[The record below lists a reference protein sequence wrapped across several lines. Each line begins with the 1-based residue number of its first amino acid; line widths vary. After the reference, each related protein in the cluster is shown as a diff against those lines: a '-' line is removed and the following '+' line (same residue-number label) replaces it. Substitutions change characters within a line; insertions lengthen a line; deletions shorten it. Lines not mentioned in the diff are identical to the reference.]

1 VRLLYLIL
9 SYILAPS
16 VIFILLWKGMTNRA
30 YFERFEE
37 RFGFGRS
44 RTDRPSI
51 WIHAVSVGEV
61 VSASPM
67 VWEFRKKYPEL
78 PVVISTV
85 TPTGGERVAA
95 LFGDEVI
102 HSYIPYDTPG
112 AVSRFFDRFNPRL
125 AIIMETE
132 LWPNLFA
139 ECGAREVPLVMA
151 NARISP
157 RSVNKYKRFVGLFR
171 ETLAF
176 GILIAAQSQRD
187 AERFLELGAA
197 PERTHAIGN
206 LKFDFDLPAGIEE
219 LGHALRRDI
228 AGDRPVWIAA
238 STHEGEEEQILAAH
252 RRILQRHPDALL
264 ILVPR
269 HRERFEAVAEL
280 LNQSGLGFVRRSR
293 QEAACGA
300 AHSVFLGDTLGELLI
315 FYAAADVAFVAGSLE
330 PVGGHNLL
338 EPAALGIPV
347 LTGPHNFNAEDVVL
361 KLIEG
366 GAAQAV
372 ADALDLA
379 RQVEPFLTD
388 PVKRAAWGA
397 RGKHIVSEN
406 RGALR
411 RLLDMVEPLLDE
423 SPGPGPVTL

>member
-1 VRLLYLIL
+1 VRLLYLVL

-16 VIFILLWKGMTNRA
+16 VVFILLWKGLTNRA

-44 RTDRPSI
+44 HTDRPSI

-61 VSASPM
+61 VSATPM
-67 VWEFRKKYPEL
+67 VHEFRAKYPDL
-78 PVVISTV
+78 PVVMTTV

-95 LFGDEVI
+95 LFGDQVI

-139 ECGAREVPLVMA
+139 ECGARDVPLVMA

-157 RSVNKYKRFVGLFR
+157 RSVNKYRRFVGLFR

-176 GILIAAQSQRD
+176 GILIAAQSRRD

-206 LKFDFDLPAGIEE
+206 IKFDFELPAGILER
-219 LGHALRRDI
+219 GRALRRRI
-228 AGDRPVWIAA
+228 ADGRPVWIAA
-238 STHEGEEEQILAAH
+238 STHEGEEEKVLEAHRQILT
-252 RRILQRHPDALL
+252 RYPDALL

-269 HRERFEAVAEL
+269 HRERFVAVGEL
-280 LNQSGLGFVRRSR
+280 LERAGFSFVRRSEDR
-293 QEAACGA
+293 ACEPG
-300 AHSVFLGDTLGELLI
+300 HSVFLGDTLGELLM
-315 FYAAADVAFVAGSLE
+315 FYGAADVAFVAGSLE
-330 PVGGHNLL
+330 PIGGHNLL
-338 EPAALGIPV
+338 EPAALGVPV
-347 LTGPHNFNAEDVVL
+347 LTGPHNFNAEDVAT
-361 KLIEG
+361 KLVEG
-366 GAAQAV
+366 GAARIV
-372 ADALDLA
+372 DDVDGLV
-379 RQVEPFLTD
+379 RQVLPFLAD
-388 PVKRAAWGA
+388 PTLGTQWGE
-397 RGKHIVSEN
+397 RGRRIVSEN

-411 RLLDMVEPLLDE
+411 RLLDMVEPLLDG
-423 SPGPGPVTL
+423 SWSGRAATP